1 MQKHLPLITANIE
14 FEVERTPSPMN
25 LTEHQEFLP
34 AIADSDSDLDA
45 MSESSLSSLSDE
57 EETEKIPKPPGEAG
71 RPGRGGYKLV
81 DQLKWDAAEYDA
93 LKASLNPLY
102 VLVSNAMFQA
112 FVYRNIK
119 QNLDE
124 SSSFSNQDKLKIDL
138 VCIKVC

>member
-1 MQKHLPLITANIE
+1 
-14 FEVERTPSPMN
+14 
-25 LTEHQEFLP
+25 
-34 AIADSDSDLDA
+34 
-45 MSESSLSSLSDE
+45 MSESSLLSLSDE

-71 RPGRGGYKLV
+71 RPGHGGYKLV
-81 DQLKWDAAEYDA
+81 DQLKWDAAKYDA

-112 FVYRNIK
+112 FVYQNIK